1 MAGQRAITLF
11 ERITAMRLRTA
22 FLLACAG
29 ALIAGCGALDRSEPV
44 VITAT
49 PNAAERAAEAVPLDA
64 TPALT
69 TDSGPY
75 ENQTALLDGVCTE
88 FLFTAAGETFV
99 WDTPEAL
106 AAFYDRAD
114 ESEQCPGRVARGA
127 FDFDER
133 ALAGAIALAIGC
145 DASFRVEGLVEGTEA
160 RTLLLAL
167 QIEPGCDYELVEPLL
182 LAVPRDRPGVPL
194 RVEVRGP

>member
-1 MAGQRAITLF
+1 
-11 ERITAMRLRTA
+11 MRLRNA

-29 ALIAGCGALDRSEPV
+29 ALVAGCGALDRNDSV

-49 PNAAERAAEAVPLDA
+49 PNAAERAAEAMPLDA

-88 FLFTAAGETFV
+88 FLVSAAGETFV

-106 AAFYDRAD
+106 VAFYDRVD
-114 ESEQCPGRVARGA
+114 ESALCPGPVARGTL
-127 FDFDER
+127 DFGER
-133 ALAGAIALAIGC
+133 ALAGAIALATGC
-145 DASFRVEGLVEGTEA
+145 DASFRVEGLVEGAEA

-167 QIEPGCDYELVEPLL
+167 QIEPGCDYELVEPLV

-194 RVEVRGP
+194 HVEVRGP